1 MIPIASATPA
11 FDPEEFFKWASAT
24 VQKSTNAEAELR
36 SVVSRAYYSVLLT
49 ARDAL
54 FGGVDAPELTSK
66 MRDKLRKRYARGMKT
81 SRGPGSHD
89 IILAAAAEAGLKSR
103 MVVSQ
108 QQLVWLETARVA
120 ADYYRVPGNYQQ
132 LPVQITSWLQ
142 FAHDSVALASN
153 LLPSVKRLPRFR
165 SVVII

>member
-1 MIPIASATPA
+1 MRIASPAPA
-11 FDPEEFFKWASAT
+11 FDPEEFFKWASTT
-24 VQKSTNAEAELR
+24 VQNSANTEAVLR
-36 SVVSRAYYSVLLT
+36 SIVSRAYYSVLLT

-54 FGGVDAPELTSK
+54 FGGVDAPDLTRK
-66 MRDKLRKRYARGMKT
+66 MRDTLRQRYTRGMKT

-108 QQLVWLETARVA
+108 QQLTLLETSRVM
-120 ADYYRVPGNYQQ
+120 ADYYRVPSNYPQQ
-132 LPVQITSWLQ
+132 YVQITSWLQ
-142 FAHDSVALASN
+142 CAQDSVALASN

-165 SVVII
+165 TVVNM